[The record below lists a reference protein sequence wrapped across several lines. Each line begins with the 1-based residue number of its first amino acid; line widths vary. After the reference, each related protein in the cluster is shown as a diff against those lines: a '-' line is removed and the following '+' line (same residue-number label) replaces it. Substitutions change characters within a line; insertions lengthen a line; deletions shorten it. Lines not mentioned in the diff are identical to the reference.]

1 MAGEDQ
7 RINARIRDRIVDHL
21 ARRSVFDPFGNQDIS
36 MSDEYLKVRRRSQPY
51 KVRRRSQPYGKIDQP
66 DQPESQTIPHP
77 IRPYSHPFNYSDSD
91 MKGDT
96 CADGVPA
103 HIVLRCGEWI
113 AQRQDQIIYD
123 ALRASCTT
131 RFYAGCVAARC
142 LVDTK
147 VTRRDLFRVERCLR
161 GNDAMP
167 ITSILGATPNIST
180 KPVQAGFVAVCSTDL
195 KDDLCDLDDF
205 TVTANYVGRE
215 PISEAELGSWWNMR
229 FITSAELRPWGGQG
243 KAVGNGFRQTN
254 GNADVY
260 PIIVLAQDCFTKIG
274 LRGPASV
281 FRHNRHKAVPIEVGH
296 IRPRRSSGS
305 HPHGLKGV
313 LAAQFRQACG
323 IENQGWIAVLEVAA
337 SKL

>member
-1 MAGEDQ
+1 MAGENTEDQ
-7 RINARIRDRIVDHL
+7 RIHAIRDGIVDHL
-21 ARRSVFDPFGNQDIS
+21 AHGSVFDPFGRNQDIS
-36 MSDEYLKVRRRSQPY
+36 SDGSLKVRC
-51 KVRRRSQPYGKIDQP
+51 RSQPYGKIDQS

-77 IRPYSHPFNYSDSD
+77 IRPYSDDFNYSDSD
-91 MKGDT
+91 MKGDA
-96 CADGVPA
+96 CVDSVPA
-103 HIVLRCGEWI
+103 HIVLQCGEWI
-113 AQRQDQIIYD
+113 AQQQDQIIYE

-131 RFYAGCVAARC
+131 RIYAGGVAARC
-142 LVDTK
+142 LVDAK
-147 VTRRDLFRVERCLR
+147 VTREDLIRVERYLR

-205 TVTANYVGRE
+205 TVTANYVGRA

-243 KAVGNGFRQTN
+243 KAVGNGFKQTN

-274 LRGPASV
+274 MRGPAI
-281 FRHNRHKAVPIEVGH
+281 KVGH
-296 IRPRRSSGS
+296 NPLGRSSGS
-305 HPHGLKGV
+305 DPLGLDGV
-313 LAAQFRQACG
+313 LAVQFRQACG
-323 IENQGWIAVLEVAA
+323 IENQGWMAVLEVAA

>member
-1 MAGEDQ
+1 MADVQNTEDQ
-7 RINARIRDRIVDHL
+7 LVDHL
-21 ARRSVFDPFGNQDIS
+21 ARRSVFDPFGRNQDIS
-36 MSDEYLKVRRRSQPY
+36 SDGFLKVRRRSRPY
-51 KVRRRSQPYGKIDQP
+51 NVRRSSQPYGKIDQP

-77 IRPYSHPFNYSDSD
+77 TRPCYSPDFEYSDSD
-91 MKGDT
+91 MKGDA

-103 HIVLRCGEWI
+103 HIVSRCGEWI
-113 AQRQDQIIYD
+113 ARQQDQIIYE

-131 RFYAGCVAARC
+131 RIYAGGVAARC
-142 LVDTK
+142 LVDVK
-147 VTRRDLFRVERCLR
+147 VTREDLLRVERYMR

-205 TVTANYVGRE
+205 TVTANYGGRA
-215 PISEAELGSWWNMR
+215 PISDAELGSWGNMR
-229 FITSAELRPWGGQG
+229 FITSAKLRPWGGQG
-243 KAVGNGFRQTN
+243 KAVGNGFKQTN

-274 LRGPASV
+274 MRGPAI
-281 FRHNRHKAVPIEVGH
+281 KVGH
-296 IRPRRSSGS
+296 NPLGRSSGS
-305 HPHGLKGV
+305 DPLGLKGV

-323 IENQGWIAVLEVAA
+323 IENQGWMAVLEVAA